1 MYGLTVPAKQF
12 TQIQVPMNFSYVANN
27 NSDITCGFFLR
38 LLSLRMQLTLT
49 PRCFQGRTG
58 TTPAETRGNSQT
70 TQGQVRS
77 FVIYLYDVIAD
88 MSLLPFA

>member
-1 MYGLTVPAKQF
+1 
-12 TQIQVPMNFSYVANN
+12 
-27 NSDITCGFFLR
+27 
-38 LLSLRMQLTLT
+38 MQMTLT
-49 PRCFQGRTG
+49 HRQGRTG